1 LCGLGGEY
9 VSRQLFRQIVVPEA
23 RQTND
28 EPSVRAKQVP
38 ALLDELSGT
47 RIGGTQAA

>member
-1 LCGLGGEY
+1 VRG
-9 VSRQLFRQIVVPEA
+9 RLFRRIVVPEA
-23 RQTND
+23 CQTND

-47 RIGGTQAA
+47 RIGGTEAA